1 MAVDFDGLRAVR
13 GLCERVGYVV
23 LFVLLSLLVGCV
35 VLGLLFIMGLLIRG
49 IISVGGGLLGLGCFA
64 F

>member
-1 MAVDFDGLRAVR
+1 MDGEGFGV
-13 GLCERVGYVV
+13 RVGYGV
-23 LFVLLSLLVGCV
+23 LFGLLSLLVGCV

>member
-1 MAVDFDGLRAVR
+1 MSVDDLWTVR
-13 GLCERVGYVV
+13 GFCVRVGYVV
-23 LFVLLSLLVGCV
+23 LFGLLSLLVGCV

-49 IISVGGGLLGLGCFA
+49 IISVGGGVLGLGCIA